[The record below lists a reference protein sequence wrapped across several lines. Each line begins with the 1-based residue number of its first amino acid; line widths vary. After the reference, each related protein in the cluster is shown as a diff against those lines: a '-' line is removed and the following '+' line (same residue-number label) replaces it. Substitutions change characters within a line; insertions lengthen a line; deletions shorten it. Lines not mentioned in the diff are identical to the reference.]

1 MGFKNKIIA
10 KIKFWLVTH
19 NEINKSIV
27 IPATTKVAGSKLSAN
42 VALGS
47 KVKVTDGILSGPV
60 SIGNNS
66 KVSNVVMRGEI
77 TINENCKIHGASLVG
92 KITIGRF
99 SSLWGPN
106 LDLISLMDAPI
117 SIGAFCSIARN
128 VTLQTFN
135 HNHKKATTY
144 YMGKNFFNEKW
155 PNERVSKGGITIG
168 NDVWIG
174 AHSVILGGTTI
185 GDGAVVAANSVVT
198 KDIAPYAIVAGT
210 PAKIIGFRFEEAIIE
225 QLLQL
230 QWWHWTA
237 EEINSNKAFFEN
249 ELTKEILQGYLKSG
263 HI

>member
-1 MGFKNKIIA
+1 MSFKNKIIA
-10 KIKFWLVTH
+10 KIKFLLATH
-19 NEINKSIV
+19 NEINKSIAL
-27 IPATTKVAGSKLSAN
+27 PDTAKVTGSKLGAN
-42 VALGS
+42 VKLEA
-47 KVKVTDGILSGPV
+47 KVKVTNGILSGPV
-60 SIGNNS
+60 SIGKNS

-106 LDLISLMDAPI
+106 LDLISLVDAPI

-144 YMGKNFFNEKW
+144 YIGKNFFKEKW
-155 PNERVSKGGITIG
+155 TNERISKGGITIG
-168 NDVWIG
+168 NDVWVG

-185 GDGAVVAANSVVT
+185 GDGAVIAANSVVT

-210 PAKIIGFRFEEAIIE
+210 PAKIIGFRFEEDIID
-225 QLLQL
+225 QLLHL
-230 QWWHWTA
+230 QWWHWTE
-237 EEINSNKAFFEN
+237 EEINANKAFFEE
-249 ELTKEILQGYLKSG
+249 ELNTNILNNYRSQ
-263 HI
+263 